1 MVQDHG
7 PKNSDS
13 HVLRKHDKSDEVHC
27 LANPLLDP
35 LLNVELLLLGEI
47 SLGVA
52 TAGAVVGHG
61 QLVVV
66 LASPVRHQVGI
77 VGGGGVGHRPT
88 REMNFL
94 LTKGAS
100 ISTTAHRYK
109 ECVPRQSQNKW
120 LVVSCSPLGRRLY
133 SYLLVGETT
142 C

>member
-1 MVQDHG
+1 MVQDHR

-88 REMNFL
+88 RDYQFPANLRGEYHYD
-94 LTKGAS
+94 
-100 ISTTAHRYK
+100 ST
-109 ECVPRQSQNKW
+109 QI
-120 LVVSCSPLGRRLY
+120 
-133 SYLLVGETT
+133 
-142 C
+142 

>member
-1 MVQDHG
+1 MVQDHQ

-13 HVLRKHDKSDEVHC
+13 HVIRKYDSSDEVHG
-27 LANPLLDP
+27 LADPLLDP

-47 SLGVA
+47 SLGIA

-88 REMNFL
+88 RDYQFPANLRGEYHYD
-94 LTKGAS
+94 
-100 ISTTAHRYK
+100 ST
-109 ECVPRQSQNKW
+109 QI
-120 LVVSCSPLGRRLY
+120 
-133 SYLLVGETT
+133 
-142 C
+142 